1 MEKRNVVFAIEMM
14 EKIQNEK
21 YAENE
26 LIADKDKQMEQLKSE
41 LQEFETVV
49 NNQKLEINKFNR
61 KQV

>member
-1 MEKRNVVFAIEMM
+1 MLKMR
-14 EKIQNEK
+14 KDK
-21 YAENE
+21 
-26 LIADKDKQMEQLKSE
+26 DKDKQMEQLKSE